1 MKQISGMTWSAI
13 IYTRRNRQPA
23 RSISI
28 KEIESIIIDWKQK
41 APGPGGSNG
50 ESTNHLRKNLYQFS
64 IISFW
69 G

>member
-1 MKQISGMTWSAI
+1 MKQISWTTRSAI

-28 KEIESIIIDWKQK
+28 KEIESIIIDWKQE